1 MAAATDLSFTL
12 YGYTAVLSNDLLTAW
27 YLIMVKQ
34 VAVPALVTS
43 CHDGFG
49 CWHPG
54 TTHFS
59 KPTTL
64 SGSAGVPS

>member
-34 VAVPALVTS
+34 VVVPALATS

-49 CWHPG
+49 CRHPG
-54 TTHFS
+54 TTHLS